1 MPLPRARLEGRRSLL
16 YAIDESRRGAMYLLA
31 AVAML
36 AEDQRGNRRAATHC
50 LLPGEQAWHMAKE
63 RPARRRQALSAMT
76 LLPLSVT
83 IYRTRITTRDRG
95 EEQARRR
102 CFRGLVED
110 LPEVGACHLLIE
122 SRDDHLDRHDRRT
135 LQALLVDGDVE
146 ASYTHHRHAK
156 EPLLWIADAYAW
168 AAGGDSEWRRRL
180 HPTTRVITL

>member
-1 MPLPRARLEGRRSLL
+1 MPLPRTRLEGRCSLL
-16 YAIDESRRGAMYLLA
+16 YAIDESRRGATYLIA
-31 AVAML
+31 AVAMS
-36 AEDQRGNRRAATHC
+36 ADDQRGNRRAATNC

-63 RPARRRQALSAMT
+63 RPARRRQALSAMA

-102 CFRGLVED
+102 CFRALVED
-110 LPEVGACHLLIE
+110 LSEVGACHLLIE

-135 LQALLVDGDVE
+135 LQALLADGDVE
-146 ASYTHHRHAK
+146 ASYAHHRHAK